1 MNRTGAIDDKMEAL
15 GAVVLLPTYNNAAKL
30 PAVLEDI
37 LNYTH
42 HILVVNDGSTDN
54 TRQILKKYPDLE
66 ILHFG
71 QNQGKGM
78 ALRKGFEKALELGYR
93 YAISIDSDGQHLAKD
108 MPVFLDKIEENPGV
122 LLVGARNMLQE
133 NVPGTSSFGHK
144 FSNFWYRIETGIDL
158 PDTQSGYRLY
168 PIEQLSKMRFFTSK
182 YEFEIEVLVRA
193 AWAGIKVLPVPIE
206 VYYPPQEERIS
217 HFRKVPDFTRISILN
232 TVLVLLAFL
241 FVRPWQ
247 FIRSFQKKN
256 IRQLVKTHLFNP
268 EESAE
273 KKAVSVGFGVFMG
286 IVPIWGYQLAA
297 ALLLG
302 HFLKLNKAIVAIAA
316 NISIPPNIPWIIF
329 LSFKMGGLFVES
341 PADIDYNAEF
351 QLSNLQNI
359 VQTHL
364 LQYALGSCLFAVLM
378 GLALGFVAYVFAS
391 VKTQHKTM

>member
-1 MNRTGAIDDKMEAL
+1 MLPTAEIHAKIDELKL
-15 GAVVLLPTYNNAAKL
+15 CILVPTYNNAGTL
-30 PAVLEDI
+30 PAVLKDI
-37 LNYTH
+37 LTYSS
-42 HILVVNDGSTDN
+42 HILVVNDGSTDD
-54 TRQILKKYPDLE
+54 TCE
-66 ILHFG
+66 ILAQFPTIHTLQFE
-71 QNQGKGM
+71 QNQGKGK
-78 ALRKGFEKALELGYR
+78 ALQKGFEKARELGYQ
-93 YAISIDSDGQHLAKD
+93 YAITIDSDGQHLAKD
-108 MPVFLDKIEENPGV
+108 LPAFLSEIEEHPGA

-168 PIEQLSKMRFFTSK
+168 PIERLSNMKFFTGK

-193 AWAGIKVLPVPIE
+193 AWAGIEVLPVPIE

-217 HFRKVPDFTRISILN
+217 HFRKVPDFTRISLLN
-232 TVLVLLAFL
+232 TLLVLIAFL
-241 FVRPWQ
+241 FVKPWH

-256 IRQLVKTHLFNP
+256 IRQLAKDHLFNP

-273 KKAVSVGFGVFMG
+273 KKALSVAFGVFMG

-329 LSFKMGGLFVES
+329 LSFKMGGLFVET
-341 PADIDYNAEF
+341 PADLSYNADF
-351 QLSNLQNI
+351 QLSNLQSM

-364 LQYALGSCLFAVLM
+364 LQYALGSCLFAIVM
-378 GLALGFVAYVFAS
+378 GLALGILAYILAS
-391 VKTQHKTM
+391 VKTEQKTL